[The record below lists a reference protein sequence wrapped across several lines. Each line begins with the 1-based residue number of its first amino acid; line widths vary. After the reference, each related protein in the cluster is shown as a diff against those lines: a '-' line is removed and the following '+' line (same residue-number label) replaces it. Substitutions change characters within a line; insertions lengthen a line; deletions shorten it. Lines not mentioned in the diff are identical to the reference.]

1 MKAIRN
7 ILIHMYD
14 ELDLDIVW
22 DTAVNDIPVVKNR
35 IEEIIQL
42 IDE

>member
-14 ELDLDIVW
+14 ELDLDIIW
-22 DTAVNDIPVVKNR
+22 DTAIRDIPDVKLK
-35 IEEIIQL
+35 IEKIIL
-42 IDE
+42 HINE

>member
-42 IDE
+42 VDE

>member
-7 ILIHMYD
+7 ILIHIYD

-22 DTAVNDIPVVKNR
+22 DTAVNDIPTIKDR
-35 IEEIIQL
+35 IREIIQL
-42 IDE
+42 VDE